1 MRGRAKRLRPIL
13 TDSVGALLAELEDA
27 AAGALMRWYLAA
39 YDAATDALEAADGE
53 DAEFGAVSEAVRGA
67 ELPPPPPALDTD
79 AGRLAVGVVRAT
91 ALALILGDYRKSLA
105 GRALKRA
112 ARLRALANDSD
123 GIQSAAS
130 EQADGLRALAAEV
143 EREEE
148 EESAGGDA
156 CPRCPTDKA
165 DSADSADDRGR
176 RPPPSQ
182 PPSSKT
188 RTSKK
193 EAINARARASATAR
207 LSSAWIGPYNLD
219 GRDPVDLALDFTG
232 EPREDNRARACWG
245 YHLRRLGPRRFC
257 EALHTFAVDAQT
269 GRLDNRA
276 AALNVYLGGLQP

>member
-13 TDSVGALLAELEDA
+13 TDSVGALLAELDDA

-53 DAEFGAVSEAVRGA
+53 DAEFGAVAEAVRGA
-67 ELPPPPPALDTD
+67 ELPPAPSALDSD

-112 ARLRALANDSD
+112 ARLRAMAQDAD
-123 GIQSAAS
+123 GIQAAAS
-130 EQADGLRALAAEV
+130 EQADGLRALAGEI
-143 EREEE
+143 EREEDADE
-148 EESAGGDA
+148 GAGA
-156 CPRCPTDKA
+156 CPRCPSDNA
-165 DSADSADDRGR
+165 DNADNADARGR

-188 RTSKK
+188 KTSKN

-207 LSSAWIGPYNLD
+207 PSSAWIVPYNLD

-232 EPREDNRARACWG
+232 EPREDDRARACWG

-257 EALHTFAVDAQT
+257 EALHAFGIDSQT
-269 GRLDNRA
+269 GRLYNRA
-276 AALNVYLGGLQP
+276 AALNVYLGGLS